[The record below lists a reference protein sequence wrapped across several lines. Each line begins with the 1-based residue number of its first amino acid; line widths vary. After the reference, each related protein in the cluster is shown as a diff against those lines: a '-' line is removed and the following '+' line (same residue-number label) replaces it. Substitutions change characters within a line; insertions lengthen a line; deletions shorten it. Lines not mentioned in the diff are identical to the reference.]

1 MKRPVKDSYAVGEML
16 TDFMTSDEVK
26 ENAIMNESNSHCLDM
41 TQLQTYREHTL
52 LEIESPLYQGFSANS
67 LFSFKT
73 LSLCVLNGD

>member
-41 TQLQTYREHTL
+41 TQLLTYREHTL
-52 LEIESPLYQGFSANS
+52 LEIESPLYQGLSANS
-67 LFSFKT
+67 LFGFKT